1 MKKIICD
8 FFDEKID
15 TKSEPYK
22 DKCSPNDTYKNKK
35 DIRENILR
43 QFYDKH
49 LFRKSLVC
57 QLDETQGKSVFVI
70 LMNPS
75 YADESGLD
83 GTLHNVYS
91 FINKINEKQKDNN
104 KKYSQFEVLNI
115 FPIRMAQ
122 SSCLPCLLERYDKD
136 RTFCKKNIKYI
147 KKRLEDKPEWDVIVA
162 WGKDYHLYNEA
173 QKICELLEHRDNI
186 YAYNLNG
193 KDKYHTPSHFSSQ
206 VYNNI
211 NEKKLIPISFEKFE
225 GKFYLV
231 EK

>member
-15 TKSEPYK
+15 TESEPYK
-22 DKCSPNDTYKNKK
+22 NKCSPSDTYKNKN

-43 QFYDKH
+43 LFYDKH
-49 LFRKSLVC
+49 LFRKSLLC

-83 GTLHNVYS
+83 GTISNVYK
-91 FINKINEKQKDNN
+91 FLKDKINPKKRNN
-104 KKYSQFEVLNI
+104 EKYSQFEILNI

-136 RTFCKKNIKYI
+136 RTFCKENTEYI
-147 KKRLEDKPEWDVIVA
+147 EERLNTEPEWDVIVA
-162 WGKDYHLYNEA
+162 WGKDYHLYKEA
-173 QKICELLEHRDNI
+173 QNICELLENRKNI

-193 KDKYHTPSHFSSQ
+193 KNKYHTPSHFSSQ

-211 NEKKLIPISFEKFE
+211 NEKS
-225 GKFYLV
+225 
-231 EK
+231 